1 MSPRLRVVA
10 AAVLFST
17 GGTAIK
23 WCGFGTWQLA
33 AGRACIAMWTIAL
46 LIPEARRRW
55 TWWSLGVGI
64 GYAVAGT
71 CFIFANK
78 LTTAASAIF
87 IQATNPLFI
96 LAFAPLLLHERVTR
110 RDVKYMAVLAVGMGL
125 LLSEPGRR
133 YATAPHPALGNLFAV
148 GCAVSWALT
157 VIGFRW
163 VARTGGWGAVAA
175 AAVSGNALVFLVAL
189 PLALPLD
196 AGRARDW
203 LALAFLGVFQLGLAY
218 VFLSRAIP
226 EVRAL
231 DVSLILLV
239 EPVLSSVWAWLV
251 HGEALSA
258 RAVVGGMVILV
269 GTAVHAWRE
278 PPAVSLPAP
287 ALEG

>member
-1 MSPRLRVVA
+1 MSPRMRVMA

-17 GGTAIK
+17 GGTVIK
-23 WCGFGTWQLA
+23 WCAFGTWQLA
-33 AGRACIAMWTIAL
+33 AGRALIALFTIAL

-55 TWWSLGVGI
+55 TWRAACVGI
-64 GYAVAGT
+64 GYAAAGV

-96 LAFAPLLLHERVTR
+96 FVLAPLLLRERVTR
-110 RDVKYMAVLAVGMGL
+110 RDMEYMAVLAVGMAL
-125 LLSEPGRR
+125 LLSDPGRR
-133 YATAPHPALGNLFAV
+133 YATAPAPALGNLFAV
-148 GCAVSWALT
+148 GCAMSWALT
-157 VIGFRW
+157 VVGFRW
-163 VARTGGWGAVAA
+163 VVRTGGGAAVAA

-189 PLALPLD
+189 PLALPLQ
-196 AGRARDW
+196 AGLARDW
-203 LALAFLGVFQLGLAY
+203 LALAFLGTCQLGLAY

-231 DVSLILLV
+231 EVSLVLLV
-239 EPVLSSVWAWLV
+239 EPVLSSLWAWLV
-251 HGEALSA
+251 HGEATGA
-258 RAVVGGMVILV
+258 RAIVGGVVILF